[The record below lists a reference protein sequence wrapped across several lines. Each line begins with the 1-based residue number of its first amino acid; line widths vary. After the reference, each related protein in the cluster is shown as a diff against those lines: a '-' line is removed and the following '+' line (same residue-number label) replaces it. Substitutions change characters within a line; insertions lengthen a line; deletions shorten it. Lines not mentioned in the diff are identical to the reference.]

1 MSTGCATAPGTIVPP
16 PIPGDTPCPK
26 PYYTKAEVD
35 ALIRVATRVI
45 AIPAAAGSLTVNAA
59 NFGQP
64 LTWLPSRVIAELIGP
79 DEIAIN
85 SKELTGAALTTTG
98 DVTYHFRGVPAG
110 ATHSLE
116 LHFYP

>member
-1 MSTGCATAPGTIVPP
+1 MASGCTTAPGAIVGS
-16 PIPGDTPCPK
+16 PIPGDTALLK

-35 ALIRVATRVI
+35 ALVRVATRVI
-45 AIPAAAGSLTVNAA
+45 AIPAAAASLTVDAA

-85 SKELTGAALTTTG
+85 SKEFTGGSLTTTG
-98 DVTYHFRGVPAG
+98 DVIYHFRGAPAG